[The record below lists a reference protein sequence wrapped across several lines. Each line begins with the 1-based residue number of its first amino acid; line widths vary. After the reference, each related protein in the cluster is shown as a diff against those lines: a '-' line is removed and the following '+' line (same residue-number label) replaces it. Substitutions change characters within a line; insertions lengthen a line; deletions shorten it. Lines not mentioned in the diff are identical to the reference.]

1 LHTQPSRAE
10 DLLVT
15 ASTQEVAQ
23 VEKFGGV
30 GALVER
36 LQRGVSGQQ
45 SVNVLQDTLS
55 WGHICPTSP
64 GNHTGMIEQC
74 CG

>member
-1 LHTQPSRAE
+1 
-10 DLLVT
+10 VT

-36 LQRGVSGQQ
+36 LQRGCSGQQ

-64 GNHTGMIEQC
+64 GNRSCACTSVQRC
-74 CG
+74 CCFARR